1 MKKMSRSAIL
11 GLAIAIGA
19 STSVA
24 LDDFAV
30 GAGIGAAAFI
40 AFGGLGRTRC

>member
-30 GAGIGAAAFI
+30 GAAAFI